1 MAKKLIGDEQLYFVA
16 LVPPEPLLS
25 EMWRLK
31 EYFRDV
37 YQSSKSLNSPPHIT
51 LHMPFKWKEKRETEL
66 VRVLDACCQKVS
78 PFDVRLTGF
87 GAFEP
92 RVIYLQPEESFG
104 LRELQKSVAKAM
116 RLGLNIFNA
125 DYQDRG
131 FHPHIT
137 LAFRDLKKERFQE
150 AWKEFSTRAYS
161 QNFCAGSICLLKHN
175 GTAWQALKEFTLSS
189 PTSAGAG
196 EHPVEETE

>member
-16 LVPPEPLLS
+16 VVPPEPLLS

-51 LHMPFKWKEKRETEL
+51 LHMPFKWKEKREAEL
-66 VRVLDACCQKVS
+66 IEVLDLCCGKILTVDVRV
-78 PFDVRLTGF
+78 TGF

-92 RVIYLQPEESFG
+92 RVIYLQPEESIE
-104 LRELQKSVAKAM
+104 LRALQKSVAKAL

-137 LAFRDLKKERFQE
+137 LAFRDLKREKFQE
-150 AWKEFSTRAYS
+150 AWKEFSTKTYS
-161 QNFCAGSICLLKHN
+161 AGFPVNNVCLLKHN
-175 GTAWQALKEFTLSS
+175 GKNWEILRQLTMMGKQ
-189 PTSAGAG
+189 
-196 EHPVEETE
+196 